1 MGGKNMAEKNNNA
14 DYGLTLQKRICQ
26 AYALKVNEWAQKQFD
41 DAYNKDYEEN
51 IDKLIPI
58 LFQKIGSKPIGLL
71 TYTQEFTNGKATTSP
86 HNFLLDNNKTL
97 SIRTTKTSDKIAP
110 KTVGKAGFPILNEYF
125 REMYGK
131 KIENQEDIKKCVIEN
146 IHIML
151 PIFID
156 KMFQSDYNVFINR
169 MDVNNF
175 FVIKSEEVGNYS
187 FNRNEF
193 SFTRDLNEWKES
205 TTLKYNGTSIAE
217 IQVHKERTFKFR
229 FIVSKIPEWFRQV
242 KINNETLG
250 MSAEAAICDEYGLE
264 KPDSFKTRASYQ
276 IEKQLFPVVREAFKN
291 MPKPI
296 LHSGSTPGERGE
308 QSKCSYDFVLEGNKT
323 LSLKTNKGK
332 MVCPPEVGQP
342 GSKTCLLYFGQFFEE
357 ETEEV
362 TSDSFKKMV
371 A

>member
-71 TYTQEFTNGKATTSP
+71 TYTQEFTKGKVTTSP

-110 KTVGKAGFPILNEYF
+110 KTVGQAGFPILNEYF

-156 KMFQSDYNVFINR
+156 KMF
-169 MDVNNF
+169 
-175 FVIKSEEVGNYS
+175 
-187 FNRNEF
+187 
-193 SFTRDLNEWKES
+193 
-205 TTLKYNGTSIAE
+205 
-217 IQVHKERTFKFR
+217 
-229 FIVSKIPEWFRQV
+229 
-242 KINNETLG
+242 
-250 MSAEAAICDEYGLE
+250 
-264 KPDSFKTRASYQ
+264 
-276 IEKQLFPVVREAFKN
+276 
-291 MPKPI
+291 
-296 LHSGSTPGERGE
+296 
-308 QSKCSYDFVLEGNKT
+308 
-323 LSLKTNKGK
+323 
-332 MVCPPEVGQP
+332 
-342 GSKTCLLYFGQFFEE
+342 
-357 ETEEV
+357 
-362 TSDSFKKMV
+362 
-371 A
+371 